1 MKLQE
6 QYKIIKKE
14 NKDYLILQKKGIFYM
29 AYEDDAM
36 ILNYLFDYQVKD
48 YVIKDED
55 EIYDYIDNTYQ
66 DILYYAKKNYFENL
80 NSRLLLEEIA
90 FLLKNKPENIRK
102 LKDFVNEL

>member
-1 MKLQE
+1 
-6 QYKIIKKE
+6 
-14 NKDYLILQKKGIFYM
+14 M

-48 YVIKDED
+48 DVAGFPEIALDKVLNELKERQVNVYVIKDED